1 MSAEIHKIHF
11 STQGV
16 FISFQKKESDVAFLE
31 ATLFQE
37 ERSELSQFKNEKRAI
52 EFLNVRKLRS
62 NEGINSPIYYNES
75 GKPYLASEIKLGFS
89 ISHSK
94 NYCAIGYGEK
104 ELGIDIE
111 EIDERIDRIS
121 SRFMNEEEEV
131 LIGKD
136 RLLGLTR
143 IWTLKEAMF
152 KLNPRAG
159 IDFKSELIL
168 KSQVDNSFM
177 GEMLTDEGWKKVILN
192 SFQLENLVISACSFL
207 SSD

>member
-16 FISFQKKESDVAFLE
+16 FISFQKKESDVTFLE

-152 KLNPRAG
+152 KLNPRTG

-192 SFQLENLVISACSFL
+192 SVQFENLIITACSFL

>member
-1 MSAEIHKIHF
+1 MSEEIHKIHF
-11 STQGV
+11 SSPGV
-16 FISFQKKESDVAFLE
+16 FIAFQKKESDVAFLE
-31 ATLFQE
+31 AFLFPE
-37 ERSELSQFKNEKRAI
+37 EQSELTQIKNEKRAI

-62 NEGINSPIYYNES
+62 NEGINSPIYYHDS
-75 GKPYLASEIKLGFS
+75 GRPYLAPEVRLGFS

-111 EIDERIDRIS
+111 EIDERIERIS
-121 SRFMNEEEEV
+121 SRFMIEEEEV
-131 LIGKD
+131 FIGND

-152 KLNPRAG
+152 KLNPKTG

-168 KSQVDNSFM
+168 KSQIDNSFT
-177 GEMLTDEGWKKVILN
+177 GEMLTDKGWKRVILN
-192 SFQLENLVISACSFL
+192 SVQFENLVISTCSFL

>member
-111 EIDERIDRIS
+111 EIDERIDRIA

-192 SFQLENLVISACSFL
+192 SVQLENLVISACSFL

>member
-11 STQGV
+11 SSQGV
-16 FISFQKKESDVAFLE
+16 FIAFQKKESNAALLE
-31 ATLFQE
+31 AILFQE
-37 ERSELSQFKNEKRAI
+37 EQSELAQIKNEKRLI

-62 NEGINSPIYYNES
+62 TEGLNSPIYYHES
-75 GKPYLASEIKLGFS
+75 GKPYLASKIKMGFS

-111 EIDERIDRIS
+111 EIDERINRIS
-121 SRFMNEEEEV
+121 SRFMNEEEEEF
-131 LIGKD
+131 IGTD

-152 KLNPRAG
+152 KLNPRTG

-177 GEMLTDEGWKKVILN
+177 GEMLTDEGWKRVILN
-192 SFQLENLVISACSFL
+192 SVQLENLVISACSFL

>member
-1 MSAEIHKIHF
+1 
-11 STQGV
+11 
-16 FISFQKKESDVAFLE
+16 
-31 ATLFQE
+31 
-37 ERSELSQFKNEKRAI
+37 
-52 EFLNVRKLRS
+52 
-62 NEGINSPIYYNES
+62 
-75 GKPYLASEIKLGFS
+75 
-89 ISHSK
+89 
-94 NYCAIGYGEK
+94 
-104 ELGIDIE
+104 
-111 EIDERIDRIS
+111 
-121 SRFMNEEEEV
+121 MNEEEEV

-192 SFQLENLVISACSFL
+192 SVQLENLVISACSFL

>member
-11 STQGV
+11 SSQGV
-16 FISFQKKESDVAFLE
+16 FIAFQKKESDFSLLE
-31 ATLFQE
+31 AILFQE
-37 ERSELSQFKNEKRAI
+37 EQSELAQIKNEKRVI

-62 NEGINSPIYYNES
+62 TEGLNSPIHYNES

-111 EIDERIDRIS
+111 EIDERINRIS
-121 SRFMNEEEEV
+121 SRFMIEEEEV
-131 LIGKD
+131 FIGSN

-152 KLNPRAG
+152 KLNPRTG

-177 GEMLTDEGWKKVILN
+177 GEMLTDEGWKRVILN
-192 SFQLENLVISACSFL
+192 SVQFENLVISVCSFQ

>member
-11 STQGV
+11 SSQGV

-31 ATLFQE
+31 AILFQE
-37 ERSELSQFKNEKRAI
+37 EQSELAQIKNEKRAI

-62 NEGINSPIYYNES
+62 TEGINSPIYYHES
-75 GKPYLASEIKLGFS
+75 GRPYLASEVRLGFS

-111 EIDERIDRIS
+111 EIDERIERIS

-131 LIGKD
+131 LIGSN

-152 KLNPRAG
+152 KLNPRTG

-168 KSQVDNSFM
+168 KSQVENSFM

-192 SFQLENLVISACSFL
+192 SVQLENLVISACSFL

>member
-152 KLNPRAG
+152 KLNPRTG

-192 SFQLENLVISACSFL
+192 SIQFENLIITACSFL

>member
-1 MSAEIHKIHF
+1 MSAEIQKIHF
-11 STQGV
+11 SSQGV
-16 FISFQKKESDVAFLE
+16 FIAFQKKESDVAFLE
-31 ATLFQE
+31 AVLFQE
-37 ERSELSQFKNEKRAI
+37 EQSELAQIKNEKRAI

-62 NEGINSPIYYNES
+62 IEGLNSPIYYNES

-111 EIDERIDRIS
+111 EIDERIERIS

-131 LIGKD
+131 FIGND
-136 RLLGLTR
+136 RQLGLTR

-152 KLNPRAG
+152 KLNPRTG

-177 GEMLTDEGWKKVILN
+177 GEMLTDEGWKRVILN
-192 SFQLENLVISACSFL
+192 SVQFENLVISACSFL

>member
-11 STQGV
+11 SYQGV
-16 FISFQKKESDVAFLE
+16 SIAFQKKESDVDFLE
-31 ATLFQE
+31 AFLFQE
-37 ERSELSQFKNEKRAI
+37 EQSELEQIKNEKRAI

-62 NEGINSPIYYNES
+62 SQGINSPIFYNES

-104 ELGIDIE
+104 ELAIDIE
-111 EIDERIDRIS
+111 EIGERIERIS
-121 SRFMNEEEEV
+121 SRFVNEGEGAF
-131 LIGKD
+131 IGND

-152 KLNPRAG
+152 KLNPRTG

-177 GEMLTDEGWKKVILN
+177 GEMLTDEGWKRVILN
-192 SFQLENLVISACSFL
+192 SVQFENLVISACSFQP
-207 SSD
+207 SD